1 MLKEN
6 NSEVEL
12 SELFLEPTLN
22 GIYKK
27 KQFHGKG
34 CKVVNMGELFGYE
47 FISNQDMKLID
58 LNEKELKKFLLK
70 DGDLLFARRSLV
82 LDGSGK
88 CSIVIKPEVNT
99 TFESSI
105 IRMRLDKER
114 ALPLYYYYYFKST
127 IGRGKILAIASQTAV
142 SGIRSSDLAKI
153 KVCCPERKNQQ
164 RIVAILSRYDSLIEN
179 NEKRIKLLEQ
189 IAKLIYE
196 EWFVKFKFPKH
207 EKVKMI
213 DSKTDFGK
221 IPEGW
226 DVKSIMDIDYF
237 SFINESIKE
246 FSGEKEYFATANID
260 GLAIVKKG
268 EIVTYENKPS
278 RAQKEP
284 KINSVWFARMKDS
297 YKVLGV
303 TKINKNIAEN
313 SILSSGFAGF
323 ESEEKIFPFLFLNIN
338 SKRFDDLKSLY
349 ATGATQVS
357 LNNDGL
363 ANIKIIYPK
372 KEIVENFGMFVKP
385 LIDQLFISQ
394 LKNQILRKTR
404 DFLLPRL
411 ISGEVDVSE
420 LDIELNYEVANT

>member
-1 MLKEN
+1 MIKKN
-6 NSEVEL
+6 NVEVVL

-22 GIYKK
+22 GIYKEK
-27 KQFHGKG
+27 EFHGRG
-34 CKVVNMGELFGYE
+34 CKVVNMGELFSYD
-47 FISNQDMKLID
+47 FISNQNMKLVE

-70 DGDLLFARRSLV
+70 DRDLLFARRSLI
-82 LDGSGK
+82 LSGSGK
-88 CSIVIKPEVNT
+88 CSIVINPTTNT

-105 IRMRLDKER
+105 IRIRLDKQKVS
-114 ALPLYYYYYFKST
+114 PLYYYYYFKSP
-127 IGRGKILAIASQTAV
+127 IGRSKILSFASQTAV
-142 SGIRSSDLAKI
+142 SGIRSSDLS
-153 KVCCPERKNQQ
+153 KVTVKYPKKEDQER
-164 RIVAILSRYDSLIEN
+164 VVLILSNYDTLIEN
-179 NEKRIKLLEQ
+179 NEKRIKILEQ
-189 IAKLIYE
+189 MAKLIYE
-196 EWFVKFKFPKH
+196 EWFVKFKFPGY
-207 EKVKMI
+207 EKVKRI
-213 DSKTDFGK
+213 DSKTEFGK

-226 DVKSIMDIDYF
+226 EVKSIMDIDYF
-237 SFINESIKE
+237 SFINAGIKE

-338 SKRFDDLKSLY
+338 SKRFDDLKNLY

-372 KEIVENFGMFVKP
+372 KEILENFGMFVKP
-385 LIDQLFISQ
+385 LIDQLLISQ
-394 LKNQILRKTR
+394 LKNQLLRKTR
-404 DFLLPRL
+404 DFLLQKL

-420 LDIELNYEVANT
+420 LDIKLSEVET

>member
-1 MLKEN
+1 MKKEGWKDVKLGEVTTKLGDGLHGTPKYDDDGEYFFINGNNLVNGNIIFNESTKKVSKEEYLK
-6 NSEVEL
+6 
-12 SELFLEPTLN
+12 
-22 GIYKK
+22 YKK
-27 KQFHGKG
+27 DLNNRTILVSINGTLGNVAVYNNEKVVLGKSACYFNIHDGMDKQFVKY
-34 CKVVNMGELFGYE
+34 V
-47 FISNQDMKLID
+47 
-58 LNEKELKKFLLK
+58 LNDKKFQ
-70 DGDLLFARRSLV
+70 DY
-82 LDGSGK
+82 
-88 CSIVIKPEVNT
+88 
-99 TFESSI
+99 I
-105 IRMRLDKER
+105 I
-114 ALPLYYYYYFKST
+114 LYSTGST
-127 IGRGKILAIASQTAV
+127 IKNMPLSAMRSFSFGIPESILTQQKIAT
-142 SGIRSSDLAKI
+142 
-153 KVCCPERKNQQ
+153 
-164 RIVAILSRYDSLIEN
+164 ILSNYDNLIEN
-179 NEKRIKLLEQ
+179 NEKRIKILEQ

-196 EWFVKFKFPKH
+196 EWFVKFKFPGH

-213 DSKTDFGK
+213 DSKTEFDK
-221 IPEGW
+221 IPDGW

-237 SFINESIKE
+237 SFINEGIKE

-260 GLAIVKKG
+260 GLAIIKEG

-323 ESEEKIFPFLFLNIN
+323 ESEEKIFPFLFLNIT
-338 SKRFDDLKSLY
+338 SKRFDDLKNLY

-372 KEIVENFGMFVKP
+372 KEIVGNFGMFVKP

-394 LKNQILRKTR
+394 LKNQLLRKTR
-404 DFLLPRL
+404 DFLLPKL

-420 LDIELNYEVANT
+420 LDIKLSEEVANT

>member
-1 MLKEN
+1 MKKEGWKDVKLGEVTTKLGDGLHGTPKYDDDGEYFFINGNNLVNGNIIFNESTKKVSKEEYLK
-6 NSEVEL
+6 
-12 SELFLEPTLN
+12 
-22 GIYKK
+22 YKK
-27 KQFHGKG
+27 DLNNRTILVSINGTLGNVAVYNNEKVVLGKSACYFNIHDGMDKQFVKY
-34 CKVVNMGELFGYE
+34 V
-47 FISNQDMKLID
+47 
-58 LNEKELKKFLLK
+58 LNDKKFQ
-70 DGDLLFARRSLV
+70 DY
-82 LDGSGK
+82 
-88 CSIVIKPEVNT
+88 
-99 TFESSI
+99 I
-105 IRMRLDKER
+105 I
-114 ALPLYYYYYFKST
+114 LYSTGST
-127 IGRGKILAIASQTAV
+127 IKNMPLSAMRSFSFGIPESILTQQKIAT
-142 SGIRSSDLAKI
+142 
-153 KVCCPERKNQQ
+153 
-164 RIVAILSRYDSLIEN
+164 ILSNYDNLIEN
-179 NEKRIKLLEQ
+179 NEKRIKILEQ

-196 EWFVKFKFPKH
+196 EWFVKFKFPGH

-213 DSKTDFGK
+213 DSKTEFDK
-221 IPEGW
+221 IPDGW

-237 SFINESIKE
+237 SFINEGIKE

-260 GLAIVKKG
+260 GLAIIKEG

-323 ESEEKIFPFLFLNIN
+323 ESEEKIFPFLFLNIT
-338 SKRFDDLKSLY
+338 SKRFDDLKNLY

-394 LKNQILRKTR
+394 LKNQLLRKTR
-404 DFLLPRL
+404 DFLLPKL

-420 LDIELNYEVANT
+420 LDIKLSEEVANT